1 MDRIRIA
8 VVGGGNR
15 GISVTTNAIQ
25 RMEEFELVGYCERH
39 PARLRQVKEATG
51 LPDDRLYA
59 DFEAMLAACAFDAL
73 YVVTEPLKQIALCV
87 RAMEAGKDVLCDVPV
102 SYRLSDC
109 WDLVLAA
116 ERTGRRFQM
125 VEQLRYSGFVEEAA
139 RMNAAGEFGAVLYA
153 EGQYIHN
160 VAYTRAYWD
169 EERGAYCSEEEARG
183 RPSCTREDRIP
194 LHPIIY
200 DPHEMSP
207 LLRILG
213 DRVATVTCLGSG
225 MGSRVY
231 PAKDL
236 IDLEAALMR
245 TEKGTVLR
253 ILNSFTLPYPAAPA
267 HWYQVVGTKASFE
280 TPRADW
286 DAARIWNRPDDYE
299 TFSKRQDFARVD
311 RDLWAPPVVTELA
324 KHSSHFG
331 LDYLPFANFA
341 DAALRGAPMQLD
353 VYGAV
358 EATAP
363 GIVASISAEYEG
375 LPFAVPGFRPGPDR
389 RAGDE
394 PASRFAH
401 SVWGGVERES
411 TFRVRDWSERHA

>member
-39 PARLRQVKEATG
+39 PVRLRQVREATG
-51 LPDDRLYA
+51 LPEGRLYA
-59 DFEAMLAACAFDAL
+59 DFGRMLAECDFDAL
-73 YVVTEPLKQIALCV
+73 YVVTEPLKQTALCV
-87 RAMEAGKDVLCDVPV
+87 QAMEAGKDVLCDVPV

-125 VEQLRYSGFVEEAA
+125 VEQLRYSTFVEEAA
-139 RMNAAGEFGAVLYA
+139 RMRAAGEFGDVLYA

-160 VAYTRAYWD
+160 VAYTRTYWD
-169 EERGAYCSEEEARG
+169 EDRGVYCSEAEARG
-183 RPSCTREDRIP
+183 RPHCTREDRIP
-194 LHPIIY
+194 LHPIVY

-213 DRVATVTCLGSG
+213 DRVATVTCLGTG
-225 MGSRVY
+225 LGSRVY
-231 PAKDL
+231 PADDL
-236 IDLEAALMR
+236 IDLETALMR

-267 HWYQVVGTKASFE
+267 HWYQILGTKASFE

-286 DAARIWNRPDDYE
+286 DAGRLWRKPDDYE
-299 TFSKRQDFARVD
+299 SFARRQDFERVG
-311 RDLWAPPVVTELA
+311 RDLWAPPIVTELA

-331 LDYLPFANFA
+331 LDYLPFQNYA
-341 DAALRGAPMQLD
+341 DAVLRGAAMQLD
-353 VYGAV
+353 VYGAA

-363 GIVASISAEYEG
+363 GIVASISAEHEG
-375 LPFAVPGFRPGPDR
+375 TPFRVPGFRPGPER
-389 RAGDE
+389 KAGEE
-394 PASRFAH
+394 PASRLAR
-401 SVWGGVERES
+401 SVDGRIEREA
-411 TFRVRDWSERHA
+411 TLRVRDREAFHA